1 MVLDSRRASVRSQ
14 ETNLGNIIADAMRE
28 AVGAEVAL
36 ANGGGIRGDRTY
48 EAGTI
53 LTRKDI
59 LTELPFGNVTVLI
72 ELSGAD
78 LLAALENGVSE
89 VENGAGR
96 FPQVS
101 GLSFLYDPKAP
112 KGSRV
117 AEVAVGGTALEPGRL
132 YKVATNDYLLG
143 GGDGYS
149 SLKGA
154 KALIDAAGAKLLA
167 STVMDYIAANEP
179 VAPKIEGRIRTK

>member
-1 MVLDSRRASVRSQ
+1 MPLTSRARARSAAKFRWVSATMISAPISRSRLTARAAVSLTGAKEISGPGEESTSV
-14 ETNLGNIIADAMRE
+14 
-28 AVGAEVAL
+28 
-36 ANGGGIRGDRTY
+36 
-48 EAGTI
+48 
-53 LTRKDI
+53 
-59 LTELPFGNVTVLI
+59 
-72 ELSGAD
+72 SGAD

-117 AEVAVGGTALEPGRL
+117 AEVAVGGTALEPGRI

-154 KALIDAAGAKLLA
+154 KALIDAAGAKLMA
-167 STVMDYIAANEP
+167 SSVMDYIAANEP